1 MSNKNLNHVQLDTY
15 LQDLCV
21 ATKILFKNGITET
34 EIINEVLLAIG
45 ECEEEEG
52 YESSTNER

>member
-1 MSNKNLNHVQLDTY
+1 MKDEPLNYIQLGTY
-15 LQDLCV
+15 FQDLCV

-45 ECEEEEG
+45 ECEEEETH
-52 YESSTNER
+52 ENIK